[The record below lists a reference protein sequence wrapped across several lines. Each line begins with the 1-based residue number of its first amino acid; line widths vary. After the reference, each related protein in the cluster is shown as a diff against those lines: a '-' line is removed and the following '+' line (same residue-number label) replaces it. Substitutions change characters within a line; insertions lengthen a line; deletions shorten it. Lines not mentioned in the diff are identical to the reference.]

1 MSDGEVEKSEEMKR
15 LIETRYTFVICFVG
29 VCRRLGRELGNADFL
44 KEQFKD
50 LITPSGIQLYTL
62 RGHFDYVWCLTVVG
76 DKVYSGSDDNTIC
89 VWDTVTYECIATL
102 KGHTKY
108 VLCLTIHENKLYSG
122 SCDST
127 IRVWDIAT
135 RECIAR

>member
-62 RGHFDYVWCLTVVG
+62 RGHTYEVYCLTVVG
-76 DKVYSGSDDNTIC
+76 DKVYSGSND
-89 VWDTVTYECIATL
+89 Y
-102 KGHTKY
+102 
-108 VLCLTIHENKLYSG
+108 
-122 SCDST
+122 T
-127 IRVWDIAT
+127 IRVWDT
-135 RECIAR
+135 GTHECMTTLRGHTGSVYCLTVVGDKVYSRSGDKTIRVWSRS

>member
-1 MSDGEVEKSEEMKR
+1 MKR

-62 RGHFDYVWCLTVVG
+62 RGHTSYVYCLTVVG
-76 DKVYSGSDDNTIC
+76 DKVYSGSDD
-89 VWDTVTYECIATL
+89 E
-102 KGHTKY
+102 
-108 VLCLTIHENKLYSG
+108 
-122 SCDST
+122 T
-127 IRVWDIAT
+127 IRVWDT
-135 RECIAR
+135 GTHECMTTLRGHTSWVGCLTVVGDKVYSGSGDKTIRVWSRS